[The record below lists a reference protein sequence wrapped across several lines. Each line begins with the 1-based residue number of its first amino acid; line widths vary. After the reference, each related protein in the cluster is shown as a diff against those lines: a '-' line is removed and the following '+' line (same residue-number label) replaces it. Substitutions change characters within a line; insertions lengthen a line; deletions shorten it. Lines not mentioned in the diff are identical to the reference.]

1 MSWLDL
7 VLPTN
12 RFDSVIRRSI
22 VLILTLWRAIGR
34 GLRWLSFHY
43 FYLFF
48 LVYLNFWRER
58 NIYGPITCAFADLIH
73 LPYWATF
80 TMVSVLIHVWWM
92 WDFSH
97 RVQGVFRL
105 ITRPQEDQIDY
116 KTIRRINWSRASVRR
131 KID

>member
-22 VLILTLWRAIGR
+22 VLILTLWRAIDR
-34 GLRWLSFHY
+34 GLRCLWFHSY
-43 FYLFF
+43 FYFF
-48 LVYLNFWRER
+48 YFILIFGER

-116 KTIRRINWSRASVRR
+116 KTIRRTNWSRASVRR